1 MDRLTVK
8 ELPLSDR
15 PYEKLEK
22 YGAGGLSDAELLAI
36 IIKSGN
42 QEETSVQVAQRI
54 IKENDIGCGLR
65 FLNDVTINELM
76 KIKGI
81 GKVKAI
87 QLKAVCELGRR
98 INNKALLQGESITNP
113 KQVADYFMEDMSE
126 LKQEILKVMILDTK
140 NKLIKSEVISKGSLN
155 KNIIEPREIFSC
167 AIRFSGAFI
176 IVAHNHPSGDPTPS
190 NADIEFTKNIE
201 KAGEI
206 IGIDLLDHIVIGNGK
221 YISMRSE
228 GLF

>member
-22 YGAGGLSDAELLAI
+22 YGADVLSDAELLAI

-54 IKENDIGCGLR
+54 IKENDIGYGLR
-65 FLNDVTINELM
+65 FLNNITINELM
-76 KIKGI
+76 KTKGI

-87 QLKAVCELGRR
+87 QLKAVCELGKR

-113 KQVADYFMEDMSE
+113 KQVADYFMEDMRD

-140 NKLIKSEVISKGSLN
+140 NKLIKS
-155 KNIIEPREIFSC
+155 
-167 AIRFSGAFI
+167 
-176 IVAHNHPSGDPTPS
+176 
-190 NADIEFTKNIE
+190 AD
-201 KAGEI
+201 
-206 IGIDLLDHIVIGNGK
+206 
-221 YISMRSE
+221 
-228 GLF
+228 